1 MPMSEP
7 LLRANNIVSGYGKLL
22 VVDGVDIHV
31 DEGEMVTII
40 GPNGSGKST
49 LIKTLI
55 GLVNIFE
62 GTVRIMDKERG
73 WLDIQS
79 KKNQMR
85 PDEIIK
91 EGVPLGYVPQLANVF
106 PSLTI
111 EENLKM
117 GFFVKKWDSCYQER
131 SQRMFE
137 LFPILKERIDQ
148 KASLLSG
155 GERQMLALARALMPA
170 PKLLIL
176 DEPTA
181 ALAPNLAEEMLRM
194 IVSLK
199 ETAAISILLVEQRA
213 KRSLELSDRGY
224 VLVTGRIAAEGPAK
238 ELLEEDKIRKLY
250 LGVRDKEEKRD
261 E

>member
-1 MPMSEP
+1 MSEAV
-7 LLRANNIVSGYGKLL
+7 LRANNIVSGYGKLQ
-22 VVDGVDIHV
+22 VINGIDIHV
-31 DEGEMVTII
+31 DVGELVTII

-55 GLVNIFE
+55 GLVKMFNGHVKIK
-62 GTVRIMDKERG
+62 DKERG
-73 WLDIQS
+73 WLDIQT
-79 KKNQMR
+79 KKKQMK
-85 PDEIIK
+85 PDEIIR
-91 EGVPLGYVPQLANVF
+91 EGIPLGYVPQLDNVF
-106 PSLTI
+106 PSLTV

-117 GFFVKKWDSCYQER
+117 GLFVRKWDSHYQKR
-131 SQRMFE
+131 LRTIFE
-137 LFPILKERIDQ
+137 SFPILEERINQ
-148 KASLLSG
+148 KAILLSG

-181 ALAPNLAEEMLRM
+181 ALAPNLAEEILQL

-199 ETAAISILLVEQRA
+199 KTAGISILLIEQRA

-224 VLVTGRIAAEGPAK
+224 VLVTGRIAAKGPAK
-238 ELLEEDKIRKLY
+238 GILAEDKIRKLY
-250 LGVRDKEEKRD
+250 LGVREKEHERG

>member
-1 MPMSEP
+1 MTETV
-7 LLRANNIVSGYGKLL
+7 LCANNIVSGYGKLQ
-22 VVDGVDIHV
+22 VINNVDIHV
-31 DEGEMVTII
+31 DEGELVTII

-55 GLVNIFE
+55 GLVKMFE
-62 GTVRIMDKERG
+62 GHVKIKDKGRG
-73 WLDIQS
+73 WLDIQT
-79 KKNQMR
+79 KNKQMK
-85 PDEIIK
+85 PDEIIR
-91 EGVPLGYVPQLANVF
+91 EGIPLGYVPQLANVF

-117 GFFVKKWDSCYQER
+117 GFFVKKWDCYYLKR
-131 SQRMFE
+131 SQEMFK
-137 LFPILKERIDQ
+137 LFPILEERINQ

-181 ALAPNLAEEMLRM
+181 ALAPNLAEEILQS
-194 IVSLK
+194 IVSMK
-199 ETAAISILLVEQRA
+199 KNTGISILLVEQRA

-224 VLVTGRIAAEGPAK
+224 VLVTGKIAAEGPAK
-238 ELLEEDKIRKLY
+238 ELLSEDKIQKLY
-250 LGVRDKEEKRD
+250 LGVRAKKD
-261 E
+261 ERAE

>member
-1 MPMSEP
+1 MSEP
-7 LLRANNIVSGYGKLL
+7 LLRASNIVSGYGRLL
-22 VVDGVDIHV
+22 VINGVDIHV

-55 GLVNIFE
+55 GLVKIFD
-62 GTVRIMDKERG
+62 GNVTIKDKLRG

-79 KKNQMR
+79 NKKQMR
-85 PDEIIK
+85 PDEIIR

-106 PSLTI
+106 PSLTV

-117 GFFVKKWDSCYQER
+117 GLFVKKWYSSYQER
-131 SQRMFE
+131 SQSIFE
-137 LFPILKERIDQ
+137 LFPILKERINQ

-181 ALAPNLAEEMLRM
+181 ALAPNLSEEMLRM
-194 IVSLK
+194 IVTLK
-199 ETAAISILLVEQRA
+199 ETSAISILLVEQRA

-224 VLVTGRIAAEGPAK
+224 VLVSGRVAAEGSAK
-238 ELLEEDKIRKLY
+238 ELLQEDKIRKLY
-250 LGVRDKEEKRD
+250 LGIRDK
-261 E
+261 

>member
-1 MPMSEP
+1 MENIIISEP
-7 LLRANNIVSGYGKLL
+7 ILVGNNIVSGYGKLQ
-22 VVDGVDIHV
+22 VINGVDLYV
-31 DEGEMVTII
+31 NEGELVTII

-55 GLVNIFE
+55 GLVELFS
-62 GTVRIMDKERG
+62 GQVFLRDKEVSG
-73 WLDIQS
+73 M
-79 KKNQMR
+79 K
-85 PDEIIK
+85 PHEII
-91 EGVPLGYVPQLANVF
+91 GAGIQLAYVPQLANVF

-117 GFFVKKWDSCYQER
+117 GLFVRKWDDYYQER
-131 SQRMFE
+131 LEQMAD
-137 LFPILKERIDQ
+137 LFPILLERITQ

-155 GERQMLALARALMPA
+155 GERQMLALARAMMPE
-170 PKLLIL
+170 PEVLIL

-181 ALAPNLAEEMLRM
+181 AIQPNIAEEMLQL

-199 ETAAISILLVEQRA
+199 KNLGLSILLVEQRA

-224 VLVTGRIAAEGPAK
+224 VLVTGEIAAQGPAS

-250 LGVRDKEEKRD
+250 LGVREDKAS
-261 E
+261 